1 MTPQTSESPKETR
14 DRYRH
19 LSSIDTRWMDNDAY
33 GHVNNVVY
41 YSFFDTAVNRWLIER
56 GVLDIATSSAIG
68 LVVETQC
75 RYVAP
80 ITFPD
85 VVTAGIRV
93 AHLGSSSVR
102 YEIGLFRNDE
112 AEAAATGHFVHVYVD
127 RATRKVTPIPEAVR
141 AALEILRVLSLL
153 FLLAACRAASPQGP
167 AQRSPTPASNSTGVR
182 AETVASGLVNPWA
195 LEFLPD
201 GRMLVTERPGRLR
214 IVARDGVLSPPVTG
228 VPAVFAQSQGGLL
241 TGGDRPNNFAL
252 AHVPARDRTSIAGQR
267 PVGRSLDLQ
276 LANDRARQ
284 TQIELAAIQAARPG
298 KLPLDRQIPRFRR
311 YRDQELAVVVI
322 ADNRT
327 LLRELAPL
335 GTGDCEIAMR
345 QRRESIQRR
354 LR

>member
-1 MTPQTSESPKETR
+1 MTPQRSESPKETR

-41 YSFFDTAVNRWLIER
+41 YSFFDTAVNRWLIDR
-56 GVLDIATSSAIG
+56 GVLDIATSPAIG
-68 LVVETQC
+68 LVVDTQC

-112 AEAAATGHFVHVYVD
+112 AEAAATGHFVHVYVN
-127 RATRKVTPIPEAVR
+127 RATRKVTPIPDAVR
-141 AALEILRVLSLL
+141 AALEILRALSLL

-167 AQRSPTPASNSTGVR
+167 AQRSPTPSSNSTGVR
-182 AETVASGLVNPWA
+182 AETVASGLVHPWA

-214 IVARDGVLSPPVTG
+214 IVTRDGALSPPVTG

-241 TGGDRPNNFAL
+241 DVALDPQFATNQLVYLAYSEPGPDGTAGTSVARGRLVGNALENVKVIYQQFPKVRSGGHF
-252 AHVPARDRTSIAGQR
+252 G
-267 PVGRSLDLQ
+267 
-276 LANDRARQ
+276 
-284 TQIELAAIQAARPG
+284 
-298 KLPLDRQIPRFRR
+298 
-311 YRDQELAVVVI
+311 
-322 ADNRT
+322 
-327 LLRELAPL
+327 
-335 GTGDCEIAMR
+335 
-345 QRRESIQRR
+345 
-354 LR
+354 